1 MHTIIEKAR
10 EVNLPPTFW
19 LALFADC
26 PALWNMY
33 KEN

>member
-1 MHTIIEKAR
+1 MHTVIEKEL

-19 LALFADC
+19 LVLFADC
-26 PALWNMY
+26 PARPNAY